1 MEHYR
6 QLVILF
12 AIALPI
18 LAAFGWIM
26 LAAVRRYNQN
36 HHIISVGDM
45 PTTPA
50 SYSLEE
56 EETDKTYK
64 EYVDANYC

>member
-1 MEHYR
+1 MEHFH

-18 LAAFGWIM
+18 LAAFGWII

-36 HHIISVGDM
+36 HHIISMGDM
-45 PTTPA
+45 PSTPA

-56 EETDKTYK
+56 EEADKTYK